1 MIFINYITNIL
12 YFILVLLTIYNNQ
25 NYDIFYLSWFFLI
38 FIYFLFFERK
48 PIIYIN
54 FITFLLII
62 LYGTNINI
70 YQLTYIVL
78 LMLLMI
84 LFNDRNIKINLKDII
99 ISGIILIITIC
110 IVNIF
115 FFSYFVLLFSLFI
128 ILCFILNNFLFRN
141 KFSQKINI
149 ILSLILFLWVN
160 FQNLFFFKDI
170 DFLRKTNNELWFYWY
185 LFFLILNSP
194 IIIFCLY
201 NLYKKI
207 GEDKTN
213 LSN

>member
-1 MIFINYITNIL
+1 MIFINYIINIL
-12 YFILVLLTIYNNQ
+12 YFIVVLLTIYNNQ

-48 PIIYIN
+48 TIGYIN

-99 ISGIILIITIC
+99 ISGIVLITTIC

-115 FFSYFVLLFSLFI
+115 FFSYFVLFSSLFI
-128 ILCFILNNFLFRN
+128 VLCFILNNFLVRN

-149 ILSLILFLWVN
+149 ILSLILFLWIN
-160 FQNLFFFKDI
+160 FQNLFFFKDV
-170 DFLRKTNNELWFYWY
+170 DFLTKTNNEIWFYWY
-185 LFFLILNSP
+185 LFFLILNVP

-207 GEDKTN
+207 EKDFKDK
-213 LSN
+213 

>member
-12 YFILVLLTIYNNQ
+12 YFIVVLLTIYNNQ

-48 PIIYIN
+48 TIGYIN

-99 ISGIILIITIC
+99 ISGIVLITTIF

-115 FFSYFVLLFSLFI
+115 FFSYFVLFSSLFI
-128 ILCFILNNFLFRN
+128 VLCFTLNNFIVRN
-141 KFSQKINI
+141 NFSQKNNI
-149 ILSLILFLWVN
+149 ILSLILFLWIN
-160 FQNLFFFKDI
+160 FQNLFFFKYI
-170 DFLRKTNNELWFYWY
+170 DFITKTNNEIWFYWY
-185 LFFLILNSP
+185 LFFLILNAP

-201 NLYKKI
+201 NSYRKI
-207 GEDKTN
+207 EKN
-213 LSN
+213 

>member
-12 YFILVLLTIYNNQ
+12 YFIVVLLTIYNNQ

-48 PIIYIN
+48 TIGYIN

-99 ISGIILIITIC
+99 ISGIVLITTIC
-110 IVNIF
+110 IANIF
-115 FFSYFVLLFSLFI
+115 FFSYFVLFSSLFI
-128 ILCFILNNFLFRN
+128 VLCFVLNNFIVRN
-141 KFSQKINI
+141 KLSQKINI
-149 ILSLILFLWVN
+149 ILSLILFLWIN

-170 DFLRKTNNELWFYWY
+170 DFITKTNNEIWFYWY
-185 LFFLILNSP
+185 LFFLILNAP

-207 GEDKTN
+207 EKDFKDK
-213 LSN
+213 

>member
-12 YFILVLLTIYNNQ
+12 YFIVVLLTIYNNQ

-48 PIIYIN
+48 TIGYIN

-99 ISGIILIITIC
+99 ISGIVLITTIC

-115 FFSYFVLLFSLFI
+115 FFSYFVLFSSLFI
-128 ILCFILNNFLFRN
+128 VLCFILNNFIVRN
-141 KFSQKINI
+141 IFSQKINI
-149 ILSLILFLWVN
+149 ILSLILFLWIN

-170 DFLRKTNNELWFYWY
+170 DFLTKTNNEIWFYWF
-185 LFFLILNSP
+185 LFFLILNAP

-201 NLYKKI
+201 NSYKKI
-207 GEDKTN
+207 EKDC
-213 LSN
+213 